1 MKKSIFWAALCLIAL
16 SSCQRETEFQDIAGA
31 FTATT
36 ESSATRTSLSP
47 NGDSFDVLWAK
58 GDEITIV
65 DAAGQVGVY
74 ATESTT
80 SQGVFA
86 PKSGQ
91 EAVTPDFKAYFPAT
105 LYNDGTPTLPAVQ
118 TYTENNIHTAPMYAE
133 SSTTALSFKNLCG
146 IVRLKVSTTQEG
158 KKVRKVSLS
167 ADKPLSGAFTIL
179 EDAAVV
185 SGTAGVSLD
194 CGEEG
199 VAIGAEAI
207 PLFIAVPAGTYNP
220 LKITVITTDGEV
232 QTRTSSTDIV
242 ISRSKVTTITLGFG
256 DLAAT
261 AGSADVIGGGSQ
273 PWVQLWP
280 GGPKWAKFNV
290 GSTIDTYAGVTDYT
304 NPDVVGGYYSYRGY
318 KDSTPNAYATDDTAA
333 TLWGDNWATPT
344 QGQQKE
350 LLDNCIWT
358 WCDGNTVQFE
368 EGCTLVGWK
377 VSGKEDGFQDNAI
390 FLPLGGI
397 RDQNS
402 RNRQNVGDRGC
413 FWSITDGS
421 YYGAYYLHVRSNTR
435 EMSAHNTPHGCS
447 VRAICV
453 GDAPVVEGV
462 FEVTAANFQR
472 ILLQFNEYT
481 GENPQLIVTEDI
493 PQSITITRPD
503 GEIDLGGH
511 TIGKLYLQNN
521 ELDKAVT
528 VRNGTVAQGIDG
540 KDGQSDYYAGT
551 VILENVNTSIIWT
564 DGHAY
569 IINGG
574 VIDEIQAKKNAATPG
589 TVTILGGFFGDI
601 YRYVDRYGGNDD
613 GSTYIISGGKFKA
626 RPPHSWCAEGHY
638 AAANTDSDAETYPYT
653 VVEGDPSENWF
664 NGPATDLSA
673 EATAN
678 TYMVHEAGTYK
689 FKATVKGNGGF
700 DPVTG
705 VKATPIPVADISG
718 VTVLWELKEA
728 GLAIKNE
735 DGLYQV
741 GYKEGYV
748 YFNTPDTFVRGDAYV
763 AVFKDGEGG
772 KAGRYDRDVDEIL
785 WSWLIWATEKPET
798 IVYNLENWL
807 DRNIGAWGTNELFS
821 GGFAYQ
827 WGRPAPFS
835 ASYNRGYSP
844 YPYYPERTQAF
855 RFEPIGEGR
864 TVAYS
869 VAHPETFFYGGNSC
883 WMPNDGFYPNLWSDD
898 VKTIYDPSP
907 IGYKVPS
914 KDQLDGITNSYSFYG
929 TGFIGY
935 GSSSDFGYGN
945 PGSVLLWS
953 STSDDEDGYRG
964 AWANAYGQMT
974 KRYGSWPD
982 VYFASGLPIRCVQE
996 GPFVPVDPVPGSA
1009 NTFMITEGGTFR
1021 FDATVKGNGA
1031 RDPMTGERATRIDK
1045 AKIAGVKVLW
1055 ELYECGRAI
1064 KHDGNAY
1071 AVSYADG
1078 TVTLETPDEFT
1089 SGAAC
1094 VAIYDAAETILWSW
1108 IIWTTPEP
1116 GIKEHNGKEFM
1127 DRNLGA
1133 VNAGNCMRGFLFEW
1147 GRKDGFSAA
1156 NGGYQVYPYV
1166 PIAKEVFTHETGPK
1180 TMEESIA
1187 HPTVWYRGGG
1197 TYNYSWMPQPEF
1209 TLKPWRDREKT
1220 IYDPCP
1226 EGWRIPTSAE
1236 LRSIS
1241 GMPNTGIG
1249 GGYDPNE
1256 YYQGFGN
1263 PGTGYYWSS
1272 SSDNGSD
1279 MRAYAF
1285 VNDGRNIQ
1293 HWGHDQGYA
1302 IRCVRE

>member
-1 MKKSIFWAALCLIAL
+1 MKKRIIWAALCLTAL
-16 SSCQRETEFQDIAGA
+16 SACQRETEFQEISGT

-118 TYTENNIHTAPMYAE
+118 MYTENNIHTAPMYAE

-185 SGTAGVSLD
+185 SGTAGISLD
-194 CGEEG
+194 CGEDG

-207 PLFIAVPAGTYNP
+207 PLFIALPAGTYNP

-256 DLAAT
+256 DLSAT
-261 AGSADVIGGGSQ
+261 AGSADVLGGGSQ

-290 GSTIDTYAGVTDYT
+290 GSTIDTYADVTDYT

-344 QGQQKE
+344 QDQQKE
-350 LLDNCIWT
+350 LLNNCTWT

-368 EGCTLVGWK
+368 PGCTLVGWK

-435 EMSAHNTPHGCS
+435 EMSSHNTPHGCS

-589 TVTILGGFFGDI
+589 TVTILDGFFGDI

-613 GSTYIISGGKFKA
+613 GSAYIISGGKFKT
-626 RPPHSWCAEGHY
+626 RPPYSWCAGGHY
-638 AAANTDSDAETYPYT
+638 AAANPDSDAETYPYT
-653 VVEGDPSENWF
+653 IVEGDPSENWF

-728 GLAIKNE
+728 GLAIKI
-735 DGLYQV
+735 DDSLYEI

-748 YFNTPDTFVRGDAYV
+748 YFNTPDAFVPGAAYV

-785 WSWLIWATEKPET
+785 WSWLIWATEKPTAMPWEDLS
-798 IVYNLENWL
+798 VM
-807 DRNIGAWGTNELFS
+807 DRNIGALNVDS
-821 GGFAYQ
+821 DIYKIGFEYQ
-827 WGRPAPFS
+827 WGRKDPFPGGGAYGRGTQLAFAPTK
-835 ASYNRGYSP
+835 ND
-844 YPYYPERTQAF
+844 AF
-855 RFEPIGEGR
+855 AKESFPTGTTI
-864 TVAYS
+864 AYS
-869 VAHPETFFYGGNSC
+869 IAHPTTVFGPWNYESWLCEEEFTPS
-883 WMPNDGFYPNLWSDD
+883 LWSDTE
-898 VKTIYDPSP
+898 KTIYDPCP
-907 IGYKVPS
+907 AGWRIPS
-914 KDQLDGITNSYSFYG
+914 KDDLEVILAAGFTLPGAGGASPDGFFNAYCN
-929 TGFIGY
+929 
-935 GSSSDFGYGN
+935 GSTPYY
-945 PGSVLLWS
+945 WS
-953 STSDDEDGYRG
+953 STGVSRTS
-964 AWANAYGQMT
+964 AWSLIDRSITSNHYDLRMT
-974 KRYGSWPD
+974 TAMSIRPVKEERAEPVS
-982 VYFASGLPIRCVQE
+982 PI
-996 GPFVPVDPVPGSA
+996 PGSA
-1009 NTFMITEGGTFR
+1009 NTFMITEAGSFS

-1031 RDPMTGERATRIDK
+1031 RDPMTGVRATRIDK

-1055 ELYECGRAI
+1055 EVYDAGRAI
-1064 KHDGNAY
+1064 RHDESGY

-1078 TVTLETPDEFT
+1078 RVTLTTSDPLI

-1094 VAIYDAAETILWSW
+1094 VAVYDASETILWSW
-1108 IIWTTPEP
+1108 LIWTTPEP

-1197 TYNYSWMPQPEF
+1197 TYNYSWMPWDEF
-1209 TLKPWRDREKT
+1209 TMKPWRPWEKT

-1263 PGTGYYWSS
+1263 PGTGYYWSC
-1272 SSDNGSD
+1272 SSDGGLD